1 MTGHQA
7 KKKMTEDSPAKDP
20 STKKKR
26 AVPHDLLFEHLLYR
40 GHHPILHYHGHHPLY
55 HHHHADQRPRLV
67 HKKKRNG
74 LELIHARR
82 WWTTTGRRRR
92 TKKIRSRT

>member
-1 MTGHQA
+1 MTSHQA

-26 AVPHDLLFEHLLYR
+26 AVPHDLLF
-40 GHHPILHYHGHHPLY
+40 GHHPLYHGHHPLY
-55 HHHHADQRPRLV
+55 HHHADQGPWLV

-74 LELIHARR
+74 LELIPARR
-82 WWTTTGRRRR
+82 WWTKKMTGRTR